1 MKFLADENIEKSLV
15 EWLRSQGSDVYYVP
29 EESPSIKDSKIIK
42 IARKES
48 RVLITNDKD
57 FGELVFRQKK
67 LTHGIVL
74 IRATDESSENK
85 LELLKNVLDK
95 VGDKVKNKFVV
106 VNESGIRVR
115 ET

>member
-29 EESPSIKDSKIIK
+29 EESPSIKDNKIIK

-85 LELLKNVLDK
+85 LELLKNVLYK

-115 ET
+115 EI